1 MVEERVMLFLWD
13 KARFWASLQA
23 SSEFPGFPFFP
34 LTLDWEAASSYGLGW
49 MAGVVLRLV
58 IKEFEGFSW
67 TNCFSV
73 PTVFVV
79 SKERD
84 GHCICLKV
92 FVCEGVLFKSACFY
106 AVGFDLNNKSTMS
119 SWPTSPFMTGLSFQ
133 GGFKFWE
140 SRRFH
145 VDVIGSS
152 KVF

>member
-58 IKEFEGFSW
+58 IKEFE
-67 TNCFSV
+67 
-73 PTVFVV
+73 
-79 SKERD
+79 
-84 GHCICLKV
+84 
-92 FVCEGVLFKSACFY
+92 
-106 AVGFDLNNKSTMS
+106 VGFDLNNKSTMS